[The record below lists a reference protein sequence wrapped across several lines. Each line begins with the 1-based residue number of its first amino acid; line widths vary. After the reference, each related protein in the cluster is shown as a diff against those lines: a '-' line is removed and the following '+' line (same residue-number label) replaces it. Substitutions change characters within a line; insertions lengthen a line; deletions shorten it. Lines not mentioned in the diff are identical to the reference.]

1 MTAPTTTAL
10 TIPGLVTDAARLWP
24 DDLATIDGDLRMT
37 FAELEE
43 AMLNTAAAFVAAGLQ
58 PGERVGLWGP
68 NSAAWMIAC
77 LGIQAA
83 QGVMVP
89 LNTRFK
95 GAEVQYALGKAKAA
109 MAVAA
114 PEFLDVRHAEIVRGL
129 DLPELRRAI
138 DLTGPDWE
146 AFLATATP
154 EHRKEA
160 EARLA
165 ALKPEDVC
173 DIMFTSGTTGEPK
186 GVVSAHGQT
195 VKTARLWA
203 RATSFGYRDRFL
215 LLWPYFHSAGYKAGW
230 VVCLAMGGTSLPQA
244 VLDGPDLLA
253 RVERDKAT
261 FMPGP
266 PTLFQT
272 LLAMPERKPG
282 ALDSVRVSVTG
293 AASVGPWLIEAIQ
306 NDLGVPTV
314 LTGYGLTECS
324 GTATMSSVGDPPETI
339 VNTAGKAI
347 EGVEVEIMD
356 DDLNI
361 LPRGEPG
368 EVMIRGISVM
378 IGYLDDPVAT
388 AETIT
393 PDGWLHSGDIGFMDE
408 QGYVAITD
416 RKKEMFITGGF
427 NVYPAEVERML
438 IAHPAIFQLAVV
450 GIPDER
456 MGEVCC
462 VYVVPKEGM
471 TIEEDELIA
480 WSRERMANYKV
491 PRKVVACDSLPTT
504 PTGKVQKFKLPA

>member
-58 PGERVGLWGP
+58 PAERVGLWGP

-215 LLWPYFHSAGYKAGW
+215 LL
-230 VVCLAMGGTSLPQA
+230 
-244 VLDGPDLLA
+244 
-253 RVERDKAT
+253 
-261 FMPGP
+261 
-266 PTLFQT
+266 
-272 LLAMPERKPG
+272 
-282 ALDSVRVSVTG
+282 
-293 AASVGPWLIEAIQ
+293 
-306 NDLGVPTV
+306 
-314 LTGYGLTECS
+314 
-324 GTATMSSVGDPPETI
+324 
-339 VNTAGKAI
+339 
-347 EGVEVEIMD
+347 
-356 DDLNI
+356 
-361 LPRGEPG
+361 
-368 EVMIRGISVM
+368 
-378 IGYLDDPVAT
+378 
-388 AETIT
+388 
-393 PDGWLHSGDIGFMDE
+393 
-408 QGYVAITD
+408 
-416 RKKEMFITGGF
+416 
-427 NVYPAEVERML
+427 
-438 IAHPAIFQLAVV
+438 
-450 GIPDER
+450 
-456 MGEVCC
+456 
-462 VYVVPKEGM
+462 
-471 TIEEDELIA
+471 
-480 WSRERMANYKV
+480 
-491 PRKVVACDSLPTT
+491 
-504 PTGKVQKFKLPA
+504 

>member
-1 MTAPTTTAL
+1 MSETTTAL
-10 TIPGLVTDAARLWP
+10 TIPGLVIDAARLWP
-24 DDLATIDGDLRMT
+24 DDPATIDGDLHIT
-37 FAELEE
+37 YAQLEDQ
-43 AMLNTAAAFVAAGLQ
+43 MLATAAAFVAAGLQ
-58 PGERVGLWGP
+58 PGERVGLWGQ
-68 NSAAWMIAC
+68 NSPAWMIAC

-83 QGVMVP
+83 GGVMVP

-95 GAEVQYALGKAKAA
+95 GGEVQYALGKAKAV

-114 PEFLDVRHAEIVRGL
+114 PDFLGVRHADVVRGL
-129 DLPELRRAI
+129 DLPLLRKTI
-138 DLTGPDWE
+138 DLTGEGWQTFI
-146 AFLATATP
+146 AGASAAA
-154 EHRKEA
+154 RKEA

-165 ALKPEDVC
+165 ALRPEDVC

-186 GVVSAHGQT
+186 GVISAHGQT

-203 RATSFGYRDRFL
+203 KATSFGYRDRFL

-230 VVCLAMGGTSLPQA
+230 VVCLAMGGTALPEA
-244 VLDGPDLLA
+244 VLDGSKLLE

-272 LLAMPERKPG
+272 LLAMPNRKPD
-282 ALDSVRVSVTG
+282 ALASVRVSVTG
-293 AASVGPWLIEAIQ
+293 AASVGPSLIEAIQ

-361 LPRGEPG
+361 VPRGETG

-378 IGYLDDPVAT
+378 IGYLDDPEAT
-388 AETIT
+388 RAAIT

-438 IAHPAIFQLAVV
+438 IAHPAIFQCAVI

-462 VYVVPKEGM
+462 AYVVPKEGT
-471 TIEEDELIA
+471 TITEQGLIE
-480 WSRERMANYKV
+480 WCRERMANYKV
-491 PRKVVACDSLPTT
+491 PRKVVVTDSLPTT
-504 PTGKVQKFKLPA
+504 STGKVQKFKLPA